1 MAWSNMISSKPTTC
15 LRTATWRRSRQ
26 HCSHSPAWWV
36 LEMNAGTGNNV
47 IPTSLHYYNSILLL
61 FPWQPSTLISLRP
74 RPRAASHGWTLGW
87 STLTSRRG
95 CLMRR
100 RWRLDSA
107 SSAYRYSL
115 FWRLLSEQQGL
126 KWEESQKFSFGS
138 TTLLNCASILH
149 NMSHSLFICNFKLD
163 SWPLFTVSISHKW
176 SLWWYRSESDTQSCG
191 Y

>member
-1 MAWSNMISSKPTTC
+1 MTQVQTTLLALASMVS
-15 LRTATWRRSRQ
+15 LRNETLVLGIMLSRRL
-26 HCSHSPAWWV
+26 C
-36 LEMNAGTGNNV
+36 
-47 IPTSLHYYNSILLL
+47 IISILLL

-163 SWPLFTVSISHKW
+163 SWPLFTVSISQKW
-176 SLWWYRSESDTQSCG
+176 SLWWYRSESDTQSCC